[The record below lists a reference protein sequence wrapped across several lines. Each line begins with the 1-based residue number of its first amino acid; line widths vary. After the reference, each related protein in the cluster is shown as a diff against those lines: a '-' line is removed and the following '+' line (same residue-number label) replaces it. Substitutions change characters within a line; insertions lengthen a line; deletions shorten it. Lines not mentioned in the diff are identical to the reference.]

1 MIAIK
6 IRKFLYLKSQA
17 FNKNNGNFVVEQKY
31 IIFITIQLF
40 SFSSLQQS
48 LRNFDGSITFI
59 NLNSKSFKACLWKQR
74 GLISQMRE

>member
-6 IRKFLYLKSQA
+6 IRKFLYLKSQV
-17 FNKNNGNFVVEQKY
+17 FNKNNDNFVVEQKY

-40 SFSSLQQS
+40 SFLSYQQS
-48 LRNFDGSITFI
+48 LRNFDGSITFV
-59 NLNSKSFKACLWKQR
+59 NLNSESFKACLWKQG